1 MAMDALSSV
10 DLLSYV
16 DFEIGSSAGRRC
28 LCVCKIRGKRKDW
41 RVGRSKALTE
51 KKILLEQF

>member
-1 MAMDALSSV
+1 MAMDAVSSV

-28 LCVCKIRGKRKDW
+28 LCAWKVRGKKE
-41 RVGRSKALTE
+41 G
-51 KKILLEQF
+51 LEGGKV